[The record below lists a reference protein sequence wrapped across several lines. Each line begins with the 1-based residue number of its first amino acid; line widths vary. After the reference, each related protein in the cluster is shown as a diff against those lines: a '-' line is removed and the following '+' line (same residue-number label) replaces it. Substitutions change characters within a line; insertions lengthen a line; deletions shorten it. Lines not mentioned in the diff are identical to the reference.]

1 MHLSTSCDNAARKQR
16 AAETCDQV
24 IHIILEKNKYTQVF
38 SGVFTFV
45 NLSVT
50 VSIYTIFENDAIL

>member
-1 MHLSTSCDNAARKQR
+1 MHLSTSCDNAAQKQR
-16 AAETCDQV
+16 TAETCDQV
-24 IHIILEKNKYTQVF
+24 IHIILKNKFSQVF

-50 VSIYTIFENDAIL
+50 VSIYTNFENDAIL